1 MYEGCARRA
10 GEEILQRML
19 LGACHVSVTQQ
30 QAVGRA
36 EGTLAVAVGAVL
48 VSYITSL
55 TRKHAGISFQ
65 DQYLLETATWTA
77 SDTETWG
84 RTLFDRME

>member
-1 MYEGCARRA
+1 M
-10 GEEILQRML
+10 
-19 LGACHVSVTQQ
+19 SVTWQ

-36 EGTLAVAVGAVL
+36 EETLAIAVGVL
-48 VSYITSL
+48 LVFYITSL

-77 SDTETWG
+77 SDTETRGAYFSIEWNSIQNN
-84 RTLFDRME
+84 L